1 MDDHKNA
8 YLELTVGKIV
18 ARDYRKALVF
28 KKHGIDF
35 CCGGK
40 ISVAQAA
47 EEAGVPLDTI
57 LNELEL
63 LDQSGPEIQDF
74 DTWPLDKLVD
84 FILEKHHV
92 YVKTTIVQLTPM
104 LEKVVKVHSG
114 WRPEL
119 TEVNDVFYALA
130 RELTCHMYKEEEVLF
145 PLIRKRATGEDLT
158 STSIEH
164 PVKAMEHEH
173 DIAGQLMQKI
183 KDLTENYTPPSGAC
197 ATYIVV
203 YKVLKEFE
211 MDLHQHI
218 HLENNILFPKAAQ
231 LNKT

>member
-1 MDDHKNA
+1 MNEEKNA

-40 ISVAQAA
+40 IGVAQAA
-47 EEAGVPLDTI
+47 AEAGVALDTI
-57 LNELEL
+57 IGELEL
-63 LDQSGPEIQDF
+63 LDQAGKEINDF
-74 DTWPLDKLVD
+74 DSWPLDKLID
-84 FILEKHHV
+84 FILDKHHA
-92 YVKTTIVQLTPM
+92 YVKTTIEQLTPM

-130 RELTCHMYKEEEVLF
+130 RELACHLYKEEEVFF
-145 PLIRKRATGEDLT
+145 PLIRKRATGEDLG
-158 STSIEH
+158 SSSIEH

-183 KDLTENYTPPSGAC
+183 KELTDNYTPPAGAC

-218 HLENNILFPKAAQ
+218 HLENNILFPKAAL
-231 LNKT
+231 LNR